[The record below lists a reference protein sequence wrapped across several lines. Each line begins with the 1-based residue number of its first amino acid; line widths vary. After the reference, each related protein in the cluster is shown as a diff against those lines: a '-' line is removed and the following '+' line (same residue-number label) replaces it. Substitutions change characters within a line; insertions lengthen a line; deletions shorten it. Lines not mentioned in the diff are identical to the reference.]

1 MTNRVIQ
8 PSADTPITDGTGRQ
22 TQVMRSYLA
31 TLSGRALIIA
41 TGSPEGVIEA
51 SQGALYMDDSG
62 SAGSI
67 LYVKRDDNISGDRS
81 QGWILV

>member
-1 MTNRVIQ
+1 MNRVIQ
-8 PSADTPITDGTGRQ
+8 PSAEAPIVDDRGCQ
-22 TQVMRSYLA
+22 SQVMRTFLLSLA
-31 TLSGRALIIA
+31 NRSVIIG

-62 SAGSI
+62 TSGSI